1 MPAAGTPIKNLGGP
15 PQKSITTKPATTE
28 KRSNN
33 STQISSRRLQNP
45 SQLCHFLVRNNTM
58 ASKKTE
64 EKKEEY
70 RNEGLLRWERLRL
83 EWRKP
88 DPNIPKKSKSA
99 KTIDPEDII
108 ERIFSHAGNGVLP
121 EPIPLPQMIDI
132 LIDFWEADGLY
143 D

>member
-1 MPAAGTPIKNLGGP
+1 MSAK
-15 PQKSITTKPATTE
+15 KS
-28 KRSNN
+28 
-33 STQISSRRLQNP
+33 
-45 SQLCHFLVRNNTM
+45 
-58 ASKKTE
+58 E
-64 EKKEEY
+64 EKKIGEY

-88 DPNIPKKSKSA
+88 DPSIPKKSKSA

>member
-1 MPAAGTPIKNLGGP
+1 
-15 PQKSITTKPATTE
+15 
-28 KRSNN
+28 
-33 STQISSRRLQNP
+33 
-45 SQLCHFLVRNNTM
+45 M

-64 EKKEEY
+64 EKKGEY

-88 DPNIPKKSKSA
+88 DPTIPIKNKSA

-108 ERIFSHAGNGVLP
+108 ERIFSHSGNGVLP